1 MIRKSL
7 AVVAYITLFLLAV
20 VLFSY
25 FLFPLDRLREFV
37 ERKANTSTKYRLE
50 IDSLE
55 RDGLGRLVLSGVNV
69 GVNRKLFRRKGA
81 EPAGTAVG
89 PAGAVQPPAGV
100 VGGPAAAPEAGG
112 PPEGT
117 DGEPEEPAAAE
128 AAEQADEREGTE
140 RDTGEFSYVL
150 VDQVTVD
157 FSLAQLLNPTDV
169 TLGVEMD
176 LLGGTIRGGEIEI
189 MSEEGR
195 TMAAVRLPAI
205 EGLQLGETEFF
216 ASIFSAILP
225 SLRTDHVNG
234 SLQSGSVVLEPAREE
249 ELTYYKGQVDLDLS
263 DIVAEAPVLAQRM
276 PRTAQVVEVPLTDM
290 RLGRCVFEIRI
301 DRKEQIEELDKI
313 KARKEGSTAILFERG
328 DCKGESLDYYIRP
341 NSFILFPPKA
351 PFVKGQ
357 MDLWTKLAFNPDYF
371 DEEKKGPDGKAVTR
385 NKELGQGLQFDRLWQ
400 TAQDA
405 DGFYWMHCTGTLS
418 KPKCK
423 RGLPPDEKRR
433 LQAKKEMEK
442 QRKADE
448 AKARAGTEPP
458 GAASSAGGSDS
469 EAVLIPSAP
478 PESPSAKRLREARE
492 RAERLRAEREAR
504 RDRPSITDRPAA
516 MTEPLPVQP
525 LEPTDRGEEAPVEGP
540 GEAPQDDPSME
551 AAPEEQPAEYPPT
564 GEEAPPSEG
573 GEYGQPSEAPP
584 VDDGSQPSGYQ
595 PDVIQQPD
603 AGHDAGVVGGEE
615 QPGMLA
621 PPMYR

>member
-1 MIRKSL
+1 MMRKIL
-7 AVVAYITLFLLAV
+7 GVVAYTVLFLLAV

-25 FLFPLDRLREFV
+25 FLFPLERLKEFV
-37 ERKANTSTKYRLE
+37 ERKANTSTKYRIE

-55 RDGLGRLVLSGVNV
+55 RDGLGRLVLSGVTV
-69 GVNRKLFRRKGA
+69 GVNRKLFRRKGV
-81 EPAGTAVG
+81 PAATTPTAG
-89 PAGAVQPPAGV
+89 PATSPAAGV
-100 VGGPAAAPEAGG
+100 AIVGLNPIAGGGPEAGESEADEG
-112 PPEGT
+112 KEPEGAEPPE
-117 DGEPEEPAAAE
+117 
-128 AAEQADEREGTE
+128 ERETPE
-140 RDTGEFSYVL
+140 PDTGEFSFVT
-150 VDQVTVD
+150 VDQVTLD
-157 FSLAQLLNPTDV
+157 FSLAQLLDPSDV
-169 TLGVEMD
+169 TVGLEVD
-176 LLGGTIRGGEIEI
+176 LLGGTIRSGEIEI
-189 MSEEGR
+189 MSQEGR

-225 SLRTDHVNG
+225 SLRTDHVDG
-234 SLQSGSVVLEPAREE
+234 ILQTGSVLLEPAREE
-249 ELTYYKGQVDLDLS
+249 DTTYYKGQVDLDLS

-290 RLGRCVFEIRI
+290 RLGRCVFQIRI
-301 DRKEQIEELDKI
+301 DRKEQVEELDKV
-313 KARKEGSTAILFERG
+313 KARKPGSTAVLFERG

-371 DEEKKGPDGKAVTR
+371 EEEKKGADGKPLTR

-418 KPKCK
+418 KPRCK

-458 GAASSAGGSDS
+458 SAAGDGG
-469 EAVLIPSAP
+469 AVLVPSP
-478 PESPSAKRLREARE
+478 PSESPSAKRLREARE
-492 RAERLRAEREAR
+492 RADRLRQEREANR
-504 RDRPSITDRPAA
+504 GRPSMPGRPEPVMA
-516 MTEPLPVQP
+516 EPLPVQP
-525 LEPTDRGEEAPVEGP
+525 LEPAG
-540 GEAPQDDPSME
+540 
-551 AAPEEQPAEYPPT
+551 T
-564 GEEAPPSEG
+564 GEEAGAEAPIEAPSEYPAAEAPGEEQPSDYPPPSEEAPPAE
-573 GEYGQPSEAPP
+573 GEYGQPSEGQP
-584 VDDGSQPSGYQ
+584 VDDGTPPAGDQ
-595 PDVIQQPD
+595 PDVIVQPD
-603 AGHDAGVVGGEE
+603 AGHDAGQVGGEE
-615 QPGMLA
+615 PAPMLA
-621 PPMYR
+621 PPLYR